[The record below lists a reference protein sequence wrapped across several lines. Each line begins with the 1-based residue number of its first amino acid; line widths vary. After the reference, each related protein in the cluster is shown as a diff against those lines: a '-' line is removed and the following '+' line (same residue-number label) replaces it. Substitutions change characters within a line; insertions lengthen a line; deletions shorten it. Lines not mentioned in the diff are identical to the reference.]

1 MSGRWSVRRVA
12 PPSQGRTNPFGA
24 TSPVSDPHHTTTMA
38 DAVRRCRWIAI
49 DINASGFLLLFLGPP
64 EEKRRLI
71 HGFDADFPTQSAV
84 SRLIAT
90 RLAEEVVRRVSVSTV
105 PLWWSSRPATASYEC
120 FVALEWC
127 EGPVAGLHEVS
138 GIVFPVYA
146 ERGQSGVVIFTG
158 DDMAIDNGML
168 FETHARSFAL
178 FAAVTR
184 LRPAD
189 GGNIPVVS
197 KRELECLSLTANG
210 LTSEEIAAELGLSV
224 HTANQYLTNTAQK
237 LNAVNRMHAVAKAL
251 RLGLIE

>member
-1 MSGRWSVRRVA
+1 MSGRSSLRRVA
-12 PPSQGRTNPFGA
+12 TPGRGHTNPFGA
-24 TSPVSDPHHTTTMA
+24 TSPASDPHHTATMA
-38 DAVRRCRWIAI
+38 DAVRRCRWITI

-90 RLAEEVVRRVSVSTV
+90 RMAEDIGRRISVSTV
-105 PLWWSSRPATASYEC
+105 PQWWSSRPATGSYEC
-120 FVALEWC
+120 FTALEWC
-127 EGPVAGLHEVS
+127 EGPVAGLHEAS
-138 GIVFPVYA
+138 GIVFPVHA
-146 ERGQSGVVIFTG
+146 DRGQSGVVIFTG
-158 DDMAIDNGML
+158 DDMTIDNGML
-168 FETHARSFAL
+168 FETHARCFAL

-184 LRPAD
+184 LRPID
-189 GGNIPVVS
+189 GGSPPAIS
-197 KRELECLSLTANG
+197 KRELECLGLTANG
-210 LTSEEIAAELGLSV
+210 LTSEEIASELGLSV